1 MTDLADGIYRRL
13 LVIRCQ
19 VGDEAALAELV
30 GLCQPRLR
38 GFLFKMVGGRQN
50 VDDLAQDV
58 WMDVFRDL
66 GRLAEPGA
74 FLPWLYR
81 IARNRAFRALR
92 RRPLTT
98 EPVEPD
104 ELAAQADEPP
114 QFTAED
120 AQAVHAALDQLTPEH
135 REVLLLRFME
145 EMSYEDIAKVTG
157 CQIGTIRSR
166 IHNAKRALREI
177 IERQTSHDSR

>member
-1 MTDLADGIYRRL
+1 MTDLADRFYRRL

-19 VGDEAALAELV
+19 IGDTAAFEELV

-38 GFLFKMVGGRQN
+38 GFLFKMVGGREN

-66 GRLAEPGA
+66 PRLSEPGA
-74 FLPWLYR
+74 FLPWFYR

-92 RRPLTT
+92 KRPQMI
-98 EPVEPD
+98 EPVAPD
-104 ELAAQADEPP
+104 ELAAPADEPAE
-114 QFTAED
+114 FTAED
-120 AQAVHAALDQLTPEH
+120 AQAVHAALDELTPEH

-145 EMSYEDIAKVTG
+145 EMSYEEIAKVTE
-157 CQIGTIRSR
+157 CQIGTVRSR

-177 IERQTSHDSR
+177 IERRTSHGSR